1 MKQLVNKFDSKVR
14 LVGLDEANYEGG
26 YIRFLLPTNIGR
38 MPCIWSALEWEI
50 AEDNPQPE
58 PKPRKNESKAFRDY
72 LAGLLKKNKYS
83 ASGLSIYLGY
93 SHNWMHMILTGK
105 RRITDKGLALL
116 AKELGVAES
125 TLRAKRRNSA
135 TIRKDV

>member
-14 LVGLDEANYEGG
+14 LVGLDEANPSGDYVSF
-26 YIRFLLPTNIGR
+26 IMPTNMGR
-38 MPCIWSALEWEI
+38 VLCVWPAAVWDI
-50 AEDNPQPE
+50 ADYNPQPE
-58 PKPRKNESKAFRDY
+58 PKPRKSESKAFRDY

-116 AKELGVAES
+116 AKEFGVSEK
-125 TLRAKRRNSA
+125 TLRAHR
-135 TIRKDV
+135 

>member
-1 MKQLVNKFDSKVR
+1 MKQLVNKFDGKVR
-14 LVGLDEANYEGG
+14 LVGLDEARQEGE
-26 YIRFLLPTNIGR
+26 YIKFLLPANKSIEWCFWRGT
-38 MPCIWSALEWEI
+38 EWEI
-50 AEDNPQPE
+50 ADYNPQPE

-72 LAGLLKKNKYS
+72 LAGLLKKNNYS